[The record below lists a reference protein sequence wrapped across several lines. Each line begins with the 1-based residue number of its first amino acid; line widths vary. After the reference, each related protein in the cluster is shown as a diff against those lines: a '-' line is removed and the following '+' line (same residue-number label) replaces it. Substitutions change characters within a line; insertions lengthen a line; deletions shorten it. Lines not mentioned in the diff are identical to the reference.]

1 MRKFENVKIW
11 KRTKK
16 KNIHTIESGEN
27 SITKYLTKPKT
38 LLKIETNTHNEHQEQ
53 LPHKTEYSQG
63 SSGETI
69 KTREKPE
76 AIHSPTNATKQHNNY
91 SEQGCKPETSL

>member
-1 MRKFENVKIW
+1 MYLNVS
-11 KRTKK
+11 
-16 KNIHTIESGEN
+16 N
-27 SITKYLTKPKT
+27 T
-38 LLKIETNTHNEHQEQ
+38 LKLKQAQVDKIETNTHNEHQEQ
-53 LPHKTEYSQG
+53 LPHKKEYSQG

-91 SEQGCKPETSL
+91 SEQGFSKPETSL

>member
-1 MRKFENVKIW
+1 MR

-27 SITKYLTKPKT
+27 TITKQLTNPKT

-53 LPHKTEYSQG
+53 LPQTEYSQG
-63 SSGETI
+63 NSGETN

-76 AIHSPTNATKQHNNY
+76 AIHTPTNATKQHKQY
-91 SEQGCKPETSL
+91 SEQGFSKPETSLYNV